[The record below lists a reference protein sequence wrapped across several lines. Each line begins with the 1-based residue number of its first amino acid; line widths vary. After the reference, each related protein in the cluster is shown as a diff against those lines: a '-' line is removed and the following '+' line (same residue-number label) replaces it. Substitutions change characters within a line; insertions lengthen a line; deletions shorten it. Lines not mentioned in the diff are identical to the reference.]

1 MSYTLVI
8 LAAGLS
14 TRYDRPKQLEPVGPE
29 GEALLDY
36 TVHDAWLAGFSRI
49 VFVIR
54 REQESA
60 FRDHAQR
67 LFGDHVNVEFAYQ
80 ELWDLP
86 AGFTPPS
93 ARRKPWGTGHAVLA
107 ARDSVGGPFAV
118 CNADDYYGASAYSA
132 LADFFR
138 NAVSTGDPSYAM
150 VGFTL
155 RNTLSSAGGVSR
167 GICRCDNDGLLE
179 RIVEVTDIHE
189 NTGLSGVSLSGDPYV
204 LTGEELTSMNLWGF
218 RRRVFAVLERQFE
231 RFLSLYETDPEAE
244 FLLSDAIGE
253 QVSKGD
259 SRVRVLPRRDRW
271 VGMTFADDREEVTRS
286 IRLLVAEG
294 RYPVDLAAWFQG
306 QR

>member
-1 MSYTLVI
+1 
-8 LAAGLS
+8 
-14 TRYDRPKQLEPVGPE
+14 LEPVGPE

-36 TVHDAWLAGFSRI
+36 TVHDAWLAGFSKM

-60 FRDHAQR
+60 FRDHAR
-67 LFGDHVNVEFAYQ
+67 TVYGDRVAVEFAFQ

-86 AGFTPPS
+86 AIFAPPPT
-93 ARRKPWGTGHAVLA
+93 RRRPWGTGHAVLA
-107 ARDSVGGPFAV
+107 ARDCVDGPFAV
-118 CNADDYYGASAYSA
+118 CNADDYYGASAFSA

-138 NAVSTGDPSYAM
+138 NATSSGDPSFAM

-155 RNTLSSAGGVSR
+155 RNTLSTAGGVSR
-167 GICRCDNDGLLE
+167 GICRCDNDSYLE
-179 RIVEVTDIHE
+179 RIVEVRDIHE
-189 NTGLSGVSLSGDPYV
+189 NSGLAGVSLSGKPYV

-218 RRRVFAVLERQFE
+218 RRRLFAKLERQFE
-231 RFLSLYETDPEAE
+231 LFLGLYETDPDAE

-253 QVSKGD
+253 QVAAGE
-259 SRVRVLPRRDRW
+259 SRVRVLPRRDPW
-271 VGMTFADDREEVTRS
+271 IGMTFAEDKEEVTRR

-294 RYPVDLAAWFQG
+294 RYPVDLAAWFRN